1 MDWHVILFDP
11 VRNCFNQLMMF
22 IPSLLGALLILTI
35 GWVIA
40 KIIEGVVVQILKT
53 VQLDRLAEQI
63 KLADVLEKG
72 GIKHGFSE
80 LIGMLGYWLIM
91 LAVLVTSLNALQ
103 LTTAA
108 QLLQQVFT
116 FLPSVIA
123 AVFILVVG
131 LFTATFLSSTVR
143 TAASNS
149 GIAQPQLLG
158 QAVQTV
164 IVVFSIVAALKQL
177 QIQLVGEAF
186 LIILGAVSF
195 GAALAFGLG
204 CKDLAGRWVSNLVD
218 QLSSR
223 KR

>member
-1 MDWHVILFDP
+1 VL
-11 VRNCFNQLMMF
+11 
-22 IPSLLGALLILTI
+22 
-35 GWVIA
+35 A
-40 KIIEGVVVQILKT
+40 KIIEGAVVQILKT
-53 VQLDRLAEQI
+53 LQLDRLAKQI
-63 KLADVLEKG
+63 KLADVLDKG
-72 GIKHGFSE
+72 GIKHEFSE

-108 QLLQQVFT
+108 ELLQQVFT
-116 FLPSVIA
+116 FLPSVVA
-123 AVFILVVG
+123 AVFILIVG
-131 LFTATFLSSTVR
+131 LFTATFLATTVR

-149 GIAQPQLLG
+149 GITQPHLLG
-158 QAVQTV
+158 QAVQTI
-164 IVVFSIVAALKQL
+164 IVVFTLIAALKQL

-186 LIILGAVSF
+186 LIILGASSF

-204 CKDLAGRWVSNLVD
+204 CKDLAGRWVSSLVD